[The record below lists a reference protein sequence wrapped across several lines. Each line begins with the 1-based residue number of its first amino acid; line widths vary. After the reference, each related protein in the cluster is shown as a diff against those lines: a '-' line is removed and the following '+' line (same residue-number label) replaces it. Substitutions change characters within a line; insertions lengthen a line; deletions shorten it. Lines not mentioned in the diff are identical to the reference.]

1 MVECVEQTLGLSKV
15 PEVTLAYQS
24 LDKQEARLMSTWPEK
39 VTESPNHLDQDFPV
53 SNLFRDRYCTREI
66 SICFFLLD

>member
-53 SNLFRDRYCTREI
+53 SNQFYSGIGTVLGRYP
-66 SICFFLLD
+66 SVFSA

>member
-39 VTESPNHLDQDFPV
+39 VTESPNHVDQDFPV
-53 SNLFRDRYCTREI
+53 SNHFCSGIGTVLGRYQ
-66 SICFFLLD
+66 SVFSA

>member
-1 MVECVEQTLGLSKV
+1 MVECVEQTLGLAKV

-53 SNLFRDRYCTREI
+53 SNHFCSGIGTVPGRYP
-66 SICFFLLD
+66 SVFSA